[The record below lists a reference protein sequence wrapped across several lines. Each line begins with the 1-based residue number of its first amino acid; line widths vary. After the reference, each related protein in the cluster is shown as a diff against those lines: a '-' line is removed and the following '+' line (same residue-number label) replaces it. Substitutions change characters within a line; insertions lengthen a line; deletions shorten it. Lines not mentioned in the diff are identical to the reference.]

1 MKIPS
6 LINYRIRAS
15 VSYGTYYLMSKFFV
29 TNRGG
34 ELLEKLEKKCKNNK
48 SWFIKKT
55 WWHFALLHYAY
66 NYESININEKKC
78 IVIHNVN
85 TYNYRYWNGCFQGD
99 AISRI
104 LYELKC
110 GNTPCSIED
119 KFDIWSSFFMNPIVL
134 ENEYE
139 SKVKEDEIYPYYHPK
154 YCPYNSISTFVGCKL
169 YREFVRLNEK
179 TSNYIEAECLKVFS
193 NGDNILGVI
202 CRGTDYTLSKPKNHP
217 RQPEIDD
224 VIYKVRKYIKK
235 YKYEYIYLATESKSI
250 ENRFREAFPKKI
262 LTNKR
267 SYYDKAM
274 EKNGSKWIT
283 EVHFDRKN
291 DEYLKG
297 IEYLSSLYILSRC
310 KALIGGN
317 CTGTRIA
324 IFLND
329 RTYEHLYVF
338 DRGLY

>member
-1 MKIPS
+1 M
-6 LINYRIRAS
+6 
-15 VSYGTYYLMSKFFV
+15 
-29 TNRGG
+29 GG
-34 ELLEKLEKKCKNNK
+34 WIIDRLEKKCKDNK
-48 SWFIKKT
+48 VWFIKKT

-66 NYESININEKKC
+66 NYKGVDIDEQKC
-78 IVIHNVN
+78 ITIHNVN

-104 LYELKC
+104 IYELKC
-110 GNTPCSIED
+110 GNTPRSVRD
-119 KFDIWSSFFMNPIVL
+119 KFDIWNSFFSDPIIL
-134 ENEYE
+134 E
-139 SKVKEDEIYPYYHPK
+139 SKYEHEEKECEIYPYYHPK

-169 YREFVRLNEK
+169 YRDFVKLNEI
-179 TSNYIEAECLKVFS
+179 TFEYVEAECTKIFS
-193 NGDNILGVI
+193 NGNNVLGVI

-217 RQPEIDD
+217 RQPEIAD
-224 VIYKVRKYIKK
+224 VIAKTKKYIKK

-250 ENRFREAFPKKI
+250 EDKFRDAFPEKI

-267 SYYDKAM
+267 SYYDEAM
-274 EKNGSKWIT
+274 EKNGAKWIT
-283 EVHFDRKN
+283 DVHFEREN

-310 KALIGGN
+310 KALVGGN

-329 RTYEHLYVF
+329 RTYERVYIF